1 MSRLTKI
8 KNVRGKTLFLGYM
21 EKSVLTERDKNR
33 EEIFSLAE
41 ELKSSIA
48 LNFLS
53 LYIIEF

>member
-1 MSRLTKI
+1 
-8 KNVRGKTLFLGYM
+8 M